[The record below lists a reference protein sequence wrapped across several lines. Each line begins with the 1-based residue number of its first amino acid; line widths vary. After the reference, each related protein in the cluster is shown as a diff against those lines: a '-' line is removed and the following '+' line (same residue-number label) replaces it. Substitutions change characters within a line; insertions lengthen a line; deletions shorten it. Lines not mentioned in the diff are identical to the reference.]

1 MTYQQTKSDIYERVT
16 DRIVAGLE
24 DALERR
30 NAGHGYKLPW
40 TMTAAGG
47 EPRSLHGKSYRG
59 INWALLKMLA
69 TVYPSQLFGTYHGW
83 QERGGQVRKGEKGI
97 PVVFWKWLKVADKD
111 TGEDTEIPFARGFTV
126 FGAEQV
132 DGFDLDAY
140 MKRQAEALPDV
151 AERIEAAERAFA
163 GYQDREGLPVRH
175 GGNRAFYSPGADVV
189 QMPARE
195 AFRSSEGYYS
205 TLAHELTHSTGHQ
218 RRLSRQYGKR
228 FGDHAY
234 AVEELVA
241 ELGAAMLCGSL
252 GIEAEPREDH
262 ADYIASWLRVLKDD
276 KRAVVS
282 AAAHA
287 QKAADLVLATTDAD
301 EEGMRDAA

>member
-1 MTYQQTKSDIYERVT
+1 MANQQTKSDIYERVT
-16 DRIVAGLE
+16 DRIIAGLE
-24 DALERR
+24 QALERR
-30 NAGHGYKLPW
+30 NAGQGFTLPW
-40 TMTAAGG
+40 AMTAAGG
-47 EPRSLHGKSYRG
+47 EPRSLQGRQYRG
-59 INWALLKMLA
+59 INWALLRMLA
-69 TVYPSQLFGTYHGW
+69 SVYPAQLFGTYHGW

-97 PVVFWKWLKVADKD
+97 PVVFWKWLKVTDKD
-111 TGEDTEIPFARGFTV
+111 TGEPTEIPFARGFTV

-140 MKRQAEALPDV
+140 MKRQAETLPDV
-151 AERIEAAERAFA
+151 AERIEAAERVLAD
-163 GYQDREGLPVRH
+163 YQDREAVPLRH

-189 QMPARE
+189 QIPARE
-195 AFRSSEGYYS
+195 AFKSTEGYYS
-205 TLAHELTHSTGHQ
+205 TLAHELAHSTGHQ

-241 ELGAAMLCGSL
+241 ELGAAMICGAL
-252 GIEAEPREDH
+252 AIEAEPREDH

-287 QKAADLVLATTDAD
+287 QKAADLVLAA
-301 EEGMRDAA
+301 RDAGEDDLREAA